1 MITSKHISSTCE
13 EWVSAPKV
21 RGIKID
27 VYENPGSTDYKELN
41 KNTNRGIVR
50 FIADAKSKK
59 VFVWDAYLA
68 THFDVADKLRSE
80 GRIGGST
87 YRDTLLRGQANLS
100 GGSSKMT
107 DTDTFGNMDAL
118 EKAVRSKQILG
129 VLTDYFVRYDIIFD
143 TDWSWVSKYVNCQ
156 YLVDMKNRFDKIK
169 ALYQGQK

>member
-1 MITSKHISSTCE
+1 MITSKHIISTCE
-13 EWVSAPKV
+13 GWVSSPVV
-21 RGIKID
+21 RGTKID
-27 VYENPGSTDYKELN
+27 VYENPGSGDYKELY

-68 THFDVADKLRSE
+68 THFDVADKLKSE
-80 GRIGGST
+80 GKIGGST

-118 EKAVRSKQILG
+118 EKAVRSKQKLG
-129 VLTDYFVRYDIIFD
+129 ILTDYFVRYDIIFK
-143 TDWSWVSKYVNCQ
+143 TDWSFVSRYVNCQ
-156 YLVDMKNRFDKIK
+156 YLVDMKNKFNEIK
-169 ALYQGQK
+169 LLYLG